1 MPDRTKPHGH
11 DWHENLHYIGKIIFY
26 SIKGSP
32 RGSGCRKEGEGM
44 FPAKKR
50 RRALAL
56 LLTAA
61 MAAGSLTVLAE
72 EETNE
77 KVSSDGVVNATSA
90 SNYITDDFSS
100 DMIDT
105 NYTAV
110 SQSLTSPFYEGEP
123 VRVLAAEHFRAIEGT
138 EIVSDA
144 YGYAGAGGGTEAV
157 KLAIHDSGIITV
169 DAPETARYYINVD
182 YLDAGNS
189 VLPLELSMKVN
200 GEYQFYELRD
210 LEFEAA
216 WQDPAEKSYDRYG
229 NQIVPVPDKAQKWLS
244 KYIMDASYRHSRPLA
259 IELQQGANELEI
271 SMIEGTMLIGEIS
284 LTKEPAIAEYT
295 GSKKAEGNNLITIQA
310 EAMTQRNA
318 SSIRAACEYDIDLEP
333 YEVETKTLNTIDSAS
348 FTDAGQKVSYDFEV
362 LEAGTYY
369 LALNFKQSEKADFPV
384 FVNVEVD
391 GQIPNSAFY
400 NYGLGYAKGY
410 QTKTFADADGNYLSL
425 DLEPGVHTISF
436 TISADPIRQVLES
449 VDKIM
454 SGVNNLNLEITKVA
468 GTNKDKYRDLDI
480 EKYIPDAIDRLV
492 EYADTLD
499 ALCESAKV
507 YSPKV
512 KKIGA
517 FSSATVA
524 AEQLRS
530 LAAEPDE
537 LAFRVAELT
546 TSANSVNQFL
556 ANLIDSLNKNQLGID
571 RIYLYQEGAKLPKNA
586 GFFASVGAS
595 VKRFVTSFA
604 SQAYSTANTDESHL
618 QVWVNRSRQYL
629 EIMQKMIDEDFTA
642 KTGIEVDLALM
653 PDQNKL
659 ILANA
664 SGDAPDIATGINY
677 AVPFELG
684 IRSAIKDLTEF
695 DDFTEIADRF
705 EEGLLVPAT
714 IDDGIYALPE
724 TMNFWVLYV
733 RTDIFDKLGLETPDT
748 LQDVKNLLPSLQMR
762 GMNFY
767 YPTAGMLAMRNFH
780 GTTPLILQNGGSL
793 YTQFAGDSNLTSEG
807 SVAGFKELT
816 ELFTIYN
823 LPKDIPNFY
832 QHFRNGSMPIG
843 IADYAVYNMLLN
855 AAPEIANS
863 WDIYMVPGTV
873 DENGDVLRYS
883 SGGAESTVMFSSNP
897 EREAQAW
904 EFMKWWSS
912 AEVQAQFGQ
921 TVQITYGSSF
931 LWNTA
936 NKEAFS
942 MLPWKTRDKETILA
956 QAEWINESPRLPGSY
971 MVEREIS
978 NAYNSVV
985 VDGKNL
991 RRTLDNAVKRI
1002 NRETERKLEEFG
1014 YNDAN
1019 GNVITPYEVPTLE
1032 RVREILGKNDGKG
1045 GVDE

>member
-1 MPDRTKPHGH
+1 
-11 DWHENLHYIGKIIFY
+11 
-26 SIKGSP
+26 
-32 RGSGCRKEGEGM
+32 M
-44 FPAKKR
+44 FPKRGKR
-50 RRALAL
+50 RILAL
-56 LLTAA
+56 TLVAA
-61 MAAGSLTVLAE
+61 MAMSSLTVCAE
-72 EETNE
+72 EETSE
-77 KVSSDGVVNATSA
+77 KASADGVVNAETA

-100 DMIDT
+100 DMIDS
-105 NYTAV
+105 NYTV
-110 SQSLTSPFYEGEP
+110 ISQTLTSPWYQGEP
-123 VRVLAAEHFRAIEGT
+123 ISISSAGNFSAVSGT
-138 EIVSDA
+138 EIVSDEH
-144 YGYAGAGGGTEAV
+144 GYAGADGSADVV
-157 KLAIHDSGIITV
+157 KLEIHDSGIVTV
-169 DAPETARYYINVD
+169 EAPETARYYIEVD

-189 VLPLELSMKVN
+189 VLPLELSLKVN

-216 WQDPAEKSYDRYG
+216 WKDPEEKSYDRYD
-229 NQIVPVPDKAQKWLS
+229 NQIVPVPDKVVAWES
-244 KYIMDASYRHSRPLA
+244 KYIMDASYRNSQPLA
-259 IELQQGANELEI
+259 IELQKGANELEFT
-271 SMIEGTMLIGEIS
+271 MIEGTMLLGDLS
-284 LTKEPAIAEYT
+284 LTKEPVIAEYT
-295 GSKKAEGNNLITIQA
+295 GSKTAEGSALIPIQA
-310 EAMTQRNA
+310 EEMAERNA
-318 SSIRAACEYDIDLEP
+318 SSIRATCEYDIDLDP
-333 YEVETKTLNTIDSAS
+333 YEVETKTLNTIDNAS
-348 FTDAGQKVSYDFEV
+348 FTDAGQKVTYEFVVDEP
-362 LEAGTYY
+362 GTYY
-369 LALNFKQSEKADFPV
+369 LALNYKQSEKADFPV

-391 GQIPNSAFY
+391 GQIPNTAFY

-410 QTKTFADADGNYLSL
+410 QTETLTDSEGNKLSL
-425 DLEPGVHTISF
+425 DLDAGVHTLSF
-436 TISADPIRQVLES
+436 TISADPIRHVLEG
-449 VDKIM
+449 VDKVM

-480 EKYIPDAIDRLV
+480 EKYIPDAITRLE
-492 EYADTLD
+492 EYANTLD
-499 ALCESAKV
+499 ELCESVKI
-507 YSPKV
+507 YNPDV

-517 FSSATVA
+517 FSSASVA

-537 LAFRVAELT
+537 LAYRVSELT
-546 TSANSVNQFL
+546 TSTNSVNQFL

-571 RIYLYQEGAKLPKNA
+571 RIYLYQEGATLPKNA
-586 GFFASVGAS
+586 GFFASMGAS
-595 VKRFVTSFA
+595 IKRFVTSFA
-604 SQAYSTANTDESHL
+604 SQAYSTSNTDESHL

-684 IRSAIKDLTEF
+684 IRGAIKDLTEF
-695 DDFTEIADRF
+695 EDFTEIAGRF

-748 LQDVKNLLPSLQMR
+748 LQDVKNILPSLQMR

-793 YTQFAGDSNLTSEG
+793 YTRYAGDSNMTSEE
-807 SVAGFKELT
+807 SVAGFRELT

-863 WDIYMVPGTV
+863 WEIYMVPGT
-873 DENGDVLRYS
+873 ETESGEVLRYS
-883 SGGAESTVMFSSNP
+883 SGGAESTVMFTSDP

-912 AEVQAQFGQ
+912 AEVQAEFGQ
-921 TVQITYGSSF
+921 TLQITYGSTF

-936 NKEAFS
+936 NREAFS
-942 MLPWKTRDKETILA
+942 LLPWKTTDKETILA

-1032 RVREILGKNDGKG
+1032 RVREILGKTDGEG
-1045 GVDE
+1045 GESK

>member
-1 MPDRTKPHGH
+1 M
-11 DWHENLHYIGKIIFY
+11 
-26 SIKGSP
+26 
-32 RGSGCRKEGEGM
+32 
-44 FPAKKR
+44 
-50 RRALAL
+50 LAWTL
-56 LLTAA
+56 AAA
-61 MAAGSLTVLAE
+61 MATSSLTVCATDG
-72 EETNE
+72 ETSD
-77 KVSSDGVVNATSA
+77 KGAADGVVNKETA
-90 SNYITDDFSS
+90 SNYITDDFSN
-100 DMIDT
+100 DMYDM
-105 NYTAV
+105 NYTV
-110 SQSLTSPFYEGEP
+110 ISQSQTSPYYQGDP
-123 VRVLAAEHFRAIEGT
+123 ICIPAAENFKPLVGT
-138 EIVSDA
+138 ELVPDEYGLKEDA
-144 YGYAGAGGGTEAV
+144 GNVV
-157 KLAIHDSGIITV
+157 KLEIHDSGIV
-169 DAPETARYYINVD
+169 MVEAPETARYYVSLD
-182 YLDAGNS
+182 YLDEGSS

-216 WQDPAEKSYDRYG
+216 WKDPGQASFDRYG
-229 NQIVPVPDKAQKWLS
+229 NQIVPVPDKIVMWAN
-244 KYIMDASYRHSRPLA
+244 KYVQDASYRHSQPLA
-259 IELQQGANELEI
+259 IELQKGTNELEI
-271 SMIEGTMLIGEIS
+271 TMIEGTMLLGNVY
-284 LTKEPAIAEYT
+284 LTEEPAIAEYT
-295 GSKKAEGNNLITIQA
+295 GSQKAEGSNLISIQA
-310 EAMTQRNA
+310 EQMTYRNA
-318 SSIRAACEYDIDLEP
+318 SSIRAACELDVDLDP
-333 YEVETKTLNTIDSAS
+333 YEVETKALNTIDNAS
-348 FTDAGQKVSYDFEV
+348 FKDAGQKITYEFQVE
-362 LEAGTYY
+362 EGGIYY
-369 LALNFKQSEKADFPV
+369 LALNYKQSEKADFPV
-384 FVNVEVD
+384 FINVEVD
-391 GQIPNSAFY
+391 GKVPNSAFY
-400 NYGLGYAKGY
+400 NYGLNYSKSY
-410 QTKTFADADGNYLSL
+410 QTETLTDAQGNYLSL
-425 DLEPGVHTISF
+425 DLDAGIHTISF
-436 TISADPIRQVLES
+436 TISADPIRHVLES

-454 SGVNNLNLEITKVA
+454 GGVNNLNLEITKVA
-468 GTNKDKYRDLDI
+468 GNNKDKYRDLDI
-480 EKYIPDAIDRLV
+480 EKYIPDAITRLE

-499 ALCESAKV
+499 ELCESVKV
-507 YSPKV
+507 YNPKV

-537 LAFRVAELT
+537 LAYRVSELT
-546 TSANSVNQFL
+546 TSTNSVNQFL
-556 ANLIDSLNKNQLGID
+556 ANLIDSLNKNELGID
-571 RIYLYQEGAKLPKNA
+571 RIYLYQEGAKLPKQA
-586 GFFASVGAS
+586 GFFASIGAGL
-595 VKRFVTSFA
+595 KRFFTSFT
-604 SQAYSTANTDESHL
+604 SQAYSTSNNDPEHL

-642 KTGIEVDLALM
+642 QTGIQVDLALM

-684 IRSAIKDLTEF
+684 IRGAIKDLTEF
-695 DDFTEIADRF
+695 NDFIEVANRF

-714 IDDGIYALPE
+714 IGDGIYALPE

-733 RTDIFDKLGLETPDT
+733 RTDIFDKLGLEPPDT

-807 SVAGFKELT
+807 SVKGFKELT

-843 IADYAVYNMLLN
+843 IADYSVYNMLLN

-873 DENGDVLRYS
+873 DENGNVLRYS
-883 SGGAESTVMFSSNP
+883 AGGAESTVMFTSDP
-897 EREAQAW
+897 EREAKAW

-912 AEVQAQFGQ
+912 AEVQAAFGQ

-978 NAYNSVV
+978 NAYNSIV

-1032 RVREILGKNDGKG
+1032 RVREILGKTGEDEKG
-1045 GVDE
+1045 GDVE

>member
-1 MPDRTKPHGH
+1 M
-11 DWHENLHYIGKIIFY
+11 
-26 SIKGSP
+26 
-32 RGSGCRKEGEGM
+32 
-44 FPAKKR
+44 
-50 RRALAL
+50 LAWML
-56 LLTAA
+56 AA
-61 MAAGSLTVLAE
+61 VMAAGQLMVCTAE
-72 EETNE
+72 GENG
-77 KVSSDGVVNATSA
+77 DGVVNSETA
-90 SNYITDDFSS
+90 SNYITDDFSN
-100 DMIDT
+100 DMYDM
-105 NYTAV
+105 NYTV
-110 SQSLTSPFYEGEP
+110 ISRSQTSPYYQGEP
-123 VRVLAAEHFRAIEGT
+123 VCISAAENFRPVNGT
-138 EIVSDA
+138 RVVPDE
-144 YGYAGAGGGTEAV
+144 YGSRGGSANVV
-157 KLAIHDSGIITV
+157 KLEIHDSGIVTV
-169 DAPETARYYINVD
+169 DAPRTARYYVSLD

-216 WQDPAEKSYDRYG
+216 WRDPAEASFDRYG
-229 NQIVPVPDKAQKWLS
+229 NQIVPVPDKVVEWEN
-244 KYIMDASYRHSRPLA
+244 KYVSDASYRHSRPLA
-259 IELQQGANELEI
+259 IELKQGENELEI
-271 SMIEGTMLIGEIS
+271 TMIEGTMLLGS
-284 LTKEPAIAEYT
+284 VYLTEEPAIAEYA
-295 GSKKAEGNNLITIQA
+295 GSKKAQGGNIISIQA
-310 EAMTQRNA
+310 EAMTKRNA
-318 SSIRAACEYDIDLEP
+318 SSIRAACELDIDLDP
-333 YEVETKTLNTIDSAS
+333 YEVETKALNTIDSAS
-348 FTDAGQKVSYDFEV
+348 FKDAGQKVTYEFEV
-362 LEAGTYY
+362 KEAEAGTYY
-369 LALNFKQSEKADFPV
+369 LALNYKQSEKADFPV
-384 FVNVEVD
+384 FINVELD
-391 GQIPNSAFY
+391 GAVPNSAFY
-400 NYGLGYAKGY
+400 NYGLDYGKSY
-410 QTKTFADADGNYLSL
+410 QTKTLADAEGNYLSL
-425 DLEPGVHTISF
+425 DLDAGVHTLSF
-436 TISADPIRQVLES
+436 TISADPIRPVLEG
-449 VDKIM
+449 VDRIM

-468 GTNKDKYRDLDI
+468 GNNKDKYRDLDI
-480 EKYIPDAIDRLV
+480 EKYIPDAVTRLE

-499 ALCESAKV
+499 GLCEDMKK
-507 YSPKV
+507 YNPNV

-517 FSSATVA
+517 FSSAVIA
-524 AEQLRS
+524 SEQLRS
-530 LAAEPDE
+530 LASEPDD
-537 LAFRVAELT
+537 LAYRVSELT
-546 TSANSVNQFL
+546 TSTNSVNQFL
-556 ANLIDSLNKNQLGID
+556 ANLIDSLNNNALGVD
-571 RIYLYQEGAKLPKNA
+571 RIYLYQEDARLPKGG
-586 GFFASVGAS
+586 GFFASLGAGL
-595 VKRFVTSFA
+595 KRFVTSFTA
-604 SQAYSTANTDESHL
+604 QAYSTGNNDPEHL

-642 KTGIEVDLALM
+642 KTGIHVDLALM

-684 IRSAIKDLTEF
+684 IRGAIKDLTEF
-695 DDFTEIADRF
+695 DDFAEVAGRF
-705 EEGLLVPAT
+705 EDGLLVPAT
-714 IDDGIYALPE
+714 IGDGIYALPE

-733 RTDIFDKLGLETPDT
+733 RTDIFDKLGLEAPDT
-748 LQDVKNLLPSLQMR
+748 MQDVKNLLPSLQMR

-793 YTQFAGDSNLTSEG
+793 YTQFAGDSNLTSEE

-863 WDIYMVPGTV
+863 WDIYMVPGTLK
-873 DENGDVLRYS
+873 ENGEVVRYS
-883 SGGAESTVMFSSNP
+883 SGGAESTVMFTSNA

-912 AEVQAQFGQ
+912 AEVQADFGQ

-936 NKEAFS
+936 NREAFA
-942 MLPWKTRDKETILA
+942 MLPWKTKDKEIILA

-1032 RVREILGKNDGKG
+1032 RVREILGKGGDGQ
-1045 GVDE
+1045 

>member
-1 MPDRTKPHGH
+1 
-11 DWHENLHYIGKIIFY
+11 
-26 SIKGSP
+26 
-32 RGSGCRKEGEGM
+32 M
-44 FPAKKR
+44 FPTTKW
-50 RRALAL
+50 RRASAFL
-56 LLTAA
+56 
-61 MAAGSLTVLAE
+61 MAAVVAASGLTVWA

-77 KVSSDGVVNATSA
+77 KVSTDGVVNAESA

-100 DMIDT
+100 DMVET
-105 NYTAV
+105 NYTVV
-110 SQSLTSPFYEGEP
+110 SQNLSSPYYEGEP
-123 VRVLAAEHFRAIEGT
+123 VIIKPTEQFRAVSGT
-138 EIVSDA
+138 QVVPAVD
-144 YGYAGAGGGTEAV
+144 GYVGAGGSSAAV
-157 KLAIHDSGIITV
+157 RFSIHDSGVVTV
-169 DAPETARYYINVD
+169 DAPETARYYVSMD
-182 YLDAGNS
+182 YLDEGNS

-210 LEFEAA
+210 LEFEAV
-216 WQDPAEKSYDRYG
+216 WKDPEEKSFDRYG
-229 NQIVPVPDKAQKWLS
+229 NQIVPMPDKVAKWQT
-244 KYIMDASYRHSRPLA
+244 KYVMDASHRHSRPLA
-259 IELQQGANELEI
+259 IELQKGANELEI
-271 SMIEGTMLIGEIS
+271 SMIEGTMLLGEIS
-284 LTKEPAIAEYT
+284 LTREPVIEEYT
-295 GSKKAEGNNLITIQA
+295 GSKTAEGQEMIVIQA
-310 EAMTQRNA
+310 EEMTERNA
-318 SSIRAACEYDIDLEP
+318 SSIRAACEYDIDLTP
-333 YEVETKTLNTIDSAS
+333 YEVDTKTLNTIDNAS
-348 FTDAGQKVSYDFEV
+348 FSEAGQKISYEFEV
-362 LEAGTYY
+362 EKAGTYY
-369 LALNFKQSEKADFPV
+369 LAMNFKQSEKADFPV

-391 GQIPNSAFY
+391 GEIPNSAFY

-410 QTKTFADADGNYLSL
+410 QTKTFEDAEHNKLSL
-425 DLEPGVHTISF
+425 DLEPGLHTISF
-436 TISADPIRQVLES
+436 TISADPIRHVLEG
-449 VDKIM
+449 VDRIM
-454 SGVNNLNLEITKVA
+454 GGVNNLNLEITKVA

-480 EKYIPDAIDRLV
+480 EKYIPDAVDRLE

-499 ALCESAKV
+499 ALCESVKV
-507 YSPKV
+507 YNPKV

-517 FSSATVA
+517 FSSASVA
-524 AEQLRS
+524 SGQLRS
-530 LAAEPDE
+530 LASEPDK
-537 LAFRVAELT
+537 LGFRIAELT
-546 TSANSVNQFL
+546 TSTNSVNQFL

-571 RIYLYQEGAKLPKNA
+571 RIYLYQEDAKLPKNA
-586 GFFASVGAS
+586 GFFASMGAS
-595 VKRFVTSFA
+595 VKRFATSFA
-604 SQAYSTANTDESHL
+604 SQAYSTSNTDEAHL

-642 KTGIEVDLALM
+642 KTGIEVDLSLM

-684 IRSAIKDLTEF
+684 IRNAVKDLTEF
-695 DDFTEIADRF
+695 DDFVEIADRF

-733 RTDIFDKLGLETPDT
+733 RTDIFDKLGLESPDT

-767 YPTAGMLAMRNFH
+767 YPTAGMLALRNFH

-793 YTQFAGDSNLTSEG
+793 YTQYAGNSNLTSEE

-863 WDIYMVPGTV
+863 WEIYMVPGEV
-873 DENGDVLRYS
+873 DENGNVLRYT
-883 SGGAESTVMFSSNP
+883 SGGAESTVMFNSTP

-921 TVQITYGSSF
+921 TLQITYGSSF

-942 MLPWKTRDKETILA
+942 MLPWKTKDKETILA

-1014 YNDAN
+1014 YNDQS
-1019 GNVITPYEVPTLE
+1019 GNVITPYEVPTLK
-1032 RVREILGKNDGKG
+1032 RVQEILGKTDGKG
-1045 GVDE
+1045 GGDE

>member
-1 MPDRTKPHGH
+1 
-11 DWHENLHYIGKIIFY
+11 
-26 SIKGSP
+26 
-32 RGSGCRKEGEGM
+32 M
-44 FPAKKR
+44 FPTTKW
-50 RRALAL
+50 RRASAFL
-56 LLTAA
+56 
-61 MAAGSLTVLAE
+61 MAAVVAASGLTVWA

-77 KVSSDGVVNATSA
+77 KVSTDGVVNAESA

-100 DMIDT
+100 DMVET
-105 NYTAV
+105 NYTVV
-110 SQSLTSPFYEGEP
+110 SQNLSSPYYEGEP
-123 VRVLAAEHFRAIEGT
+123 VIIKPTEQFRAVSGT
-138 EIVSDA
+138 QVVPAVD
-144 YGYAGAGGGTEAV
+144 GYVGAGGSSAAV
-157 KLAIHDSGIITV
+157 RFSIHDSGVVTV
-169 DAPETARYYINVD
+169 DAPETARYYVSMD
-182 YLDAGNS
+182 YLDEGNS

-210 LEFEAA
+210 LEFEAV
-216 WQDPAEKSYDRYG
+216 WKDPEEKSFDRYG
-229 NQIVPVPDKAQKWLS
+229 NQIVPMPDKVAKWQT
-244 KYIMDASYRHSRPLA
+244 KYVMDASHRHSRPLA
-259 IELQQGANELEI
+259 IELQKGANELEI
-271 SMIEGTMLIGEIS
+271 SMIEGTMLLGEIS
-284 LTKEPAIAEYT
+284 LTREPVIAEYT
-295 GSKKAEGNNLITIQA
+295 GSKTAEGQEMIVIQA
-310 EAMTQRNA
+310 EEMTERNA
-318 SSIRAACEYDIDLEP
+318 SSIRAACEYDIDLTP
-333 YEVETKTLNTIDSAS
+333 YEVDTKTLNTIDNAS
-348 FTDAGQKVSYDFEV
+348 FSEAGQKISYEFEV
-362 LEAGTYY
+362 EKAGTYY
-369 LALNFKQSEKADFPV
+369 LAMNFKQSEKADFPV

-391 GQIPNSAFY
+391 GEIPNSAFY

-410 QTKTFADADGNYLSL
+410 QTKTFEDAEHNKLSL
-425 DLEPGVHTISF
+425 DLEPGLHTISF
-436 TISADPIRQVLES
+436 TISADPIRHVLEG
-449 VDKIM
+449 VDRIM
-454 SGVNNLNLEITKVA
+454 GGVNNLNLEITKVA

-480 EKYIPDAIDRLV
+480 EKYIPDAVDRLE

-499 ALCESAKV
+499 TLCESVKV
-507 YSPKV
+507 YNPKV

-517 FSSATVA
+517 FSSASVA
-524 AEQLRS
+524 SGQLRS
-530 LAAEPDE
+530 LASEPDK
-537 LAFRVAELT
+537 LGFRIAELT
-546 TSANSVNQFL
+546 TSTNSVNQFL

-571 RIYLYQEGAKLPKNA
+571 RIYLYQEDAKLPKNA
-586 GFFASVGAS
+586 GFFASMGAS
-595 VKRFVTSFA
+595 VKRFATSFA
-604 SQAYSTANTDESHL
+604 SQAYSTSNTDEAHL

-642 KTGIEVDLALM
+642 KTGIEVDLSLM

-684 IRSAIKDLTEF
+684 IRNAVKDLTEF
-695 DDFTEIADRF
+695 DDFVEIADRF

-733 RTDIFDKLGLETPDT
+733 RTDIFDKLGLESPDT

-767 YPTAGMLAMRNFH
+767 YPTAGMLALRNFH

-793 YTQFAGDSNLTSEG
+793 YTQYAGNSNLTSEE

-863 WDIYMVPGTV
+863 WEIYMVPGEV
-873 DENGDVLRYS
+873 DENGNVLRYT
-883 SGGAESTVMFSSNP
+883 SGGAESTVMFNSTP

-921 TVQITYGSSF
+921 TLQITYGSSF

-942 MLPWKTRDKETILA
+942 MLPWKTKDKETILA

-1014 YNDAN
+1014 YNDQS
-1019 GNVITPYEVPTLE
+1019 GNVITPYEVPTLK
-1032 RVREILGKNDGKG
+1032 RVQEILGKTDGKG
-1045 GVDE
+1045 GGDE

>member
-1 MPDRTKPHGH
+1 M
-11 DWHENLHYIGKIIFY
+11 Y
-26 SIKGSP
+26 P
-32 RGSGCRKEGEGM
+32 REE
-44 FPAKKR
+44 
-50 RRALAL
+50 RRARAAFRGNRIFRRMLAW
-56 LLTAA
+56 A
-61 MAAGSLTVLAE
+61 MAGAMAQAGMSVCAE
-72 EETNE
+72 EGAAD
-77 KVSSDGVVNATSA
+77 KALADGVANAETA
-90 SNYITDDFSS
+90 SNYITDDFSN
-100 DMIDT
+100 DMHDR
-105 NYTAV
+105 NYTMV
-110 SQSLTSPFYEGEP
+110 SQSQDSPYYQGGQVCIP
-123 VRVLAAEHFRAIEGT
+123 AAEHFRGLSGT
-138 EIVSDA
+138 ELVPDE
-144 YGYAGAGGGTEAV
+144 YGLRGGIGQAV
-157 KLAIHDSGIITV
+157 KLEIHDSGIVTV
-169 DAPETARYYINVD
+169 DAPETARYYISLD
-182 YLDAGNS
+182 YLDAGSS

-216 WQDPAEKSYDRYG
+216 WKDPEAPSFDRYG
-229 NQIVPVPDKAQKWLS
+229 NQIVPVPDKVVKWEN
-244 KYIMDASYRHSRPLA
+244 KYISDASYRHSQPLA
-259 IELQQGANELEI
+259 IELAKGENELEI
-271 SMIEGTMLIGEIS
+271 AMIEGTMLLGNIYLNS
-284 LTKEPAIAEYT
+284 EPSIPEYT
-295 GSKKAEGNNLITIQA
+295 GSKKAEGANIISIQA
-310 EAMTQRNA
+310 EAMTERNA
-318 SSIRAACEYDIDLEP
+318 SSIRAACELDVDLDP
-333 YEVETKTLNTIDSAS
+333 YEVETKALNTIDNTS
-348 FTDAGQKVSYDFEV
+348 FKDAGQKITYEFQVE
-362 LEAGTYY
+362 EAGTYY
-369 LALNFKQSEKADFPV
+369 LALNYKQSEKADFPV
-384 FVNVEVD
+384 FLNVEVD
-391 GQIPNSAFY
+391 GQIPSSAFC
-400 NYGLGYAKGY
+400 NYGLDYGKSYR
-410 QTKTFADADGNYLSL
+410 TETFADAEGNYLSL
-425 DLEPGVHTISF
+425 DLDAGLHSISF
-436 TISADPIRQVLES
+436 IISADPIRPVLES

-468 GTNKDKYRDLDI
+468 GNNKDKYRDLDI
-480 EKYIPDAIDRLV
+480 EKYIPDAIDRL
-492 EYADTLD
+492 ESYADTLD
-499 ALCESAKV
+499 ELCESMRV
-507 YSPKV
+507 YNPDV

-517 FSSATVA
+517 FSSAAVA
-524 AEQLRS
+524 SEQLRS
-530 LAAEPDE
+530 LASEPDD
-537 LAFRVAELT
+537 LAYRVAELT
-546 TSANSVNQFL
+546 TSTNSVNQFL
-556 ANLIDSLNKNQLGID
+556 ANLIDSLNKNELGID

-586 GFFASVGAS
+586 GFFTSIAASAR
-595 VKRFVTSFA
+595 RFVTSFT
-604 SQAYSTANTDESHL
+604 SQAYSTGNNDPSHI

-642 KTGIEVDLALM
+642 RTGIQVDLALM

-684 IRSAIKDLTEF
+684 IRGAVKDLTEF
-695 DDFTEIADRF
+695 DDFVEVAGRF

-714 IDDGIYALPE
+714 IGDGIYALPE

-793 YTQFAGDSNLTSEG
+793 YTQFAGDSNLTSEE

-832 QHFRNGSMPIG
+832 QHFRNGSMPVG
-843 IADYAVYNMLLN
+843 IADYSVYNLLLN

-863 WDIYMVPGTV
+863 WEIHMVPGTV
-873 DENGDVLRYS
+873 TEDGETLRYTA
-883 SGGAESTVMFSSNP
+883 GGAESTVMFSSDP

-912 AEVQAQFGQ
+912 AQVQAAFGQ

-936 NKEAFS
+936 NIEAFS
-942 MLPWKTRDKETILA
+942 MLPWKTKDKETILA

-1032 RVREILGKNDGKG
+1032 RVREILGKTEEEHSAEEEKG
-1045 GVDE
+1045 GEGK

>member
-1 MPDRTKPHGH
+1 M
-11 DWHENLHYIGKIIFY
+11 
-26 SIKGSP
+26 
-32 RGSGCRKEGEGM
+32 
-44 FPAKKR
+44 
-50 RRALAL
+50 ALILA
-56 LLTAA
+56 AA
-61 MAAGSLTVLAE
+61 MVSGSLTVCAE
-72 EETNE
+72 EET
-77 KVSSDGVVNATSA
+77 KDGAAADGVVNAGTA

-100 DMIDT
+100 DMQDS
-105 NYTAV
+105 NYTV
-110 SQSLTSPFYEGEP
+110 ISQSLTSPYYQGDP
-123 VRVLAAEHFRAIEGT
+123 VTIAVSEHFTPVSGT
-138 EIVSDA
+138 QIVSDE
-144 YGYAGAGGGTEAV
+144 YGLPGGGDVV
-157 KLAIHDSGIITV
+157 KMEIHDSGIVTV
-169 DAPETARYYINVD
+169 EAPETARYYISVD

-216 WQDPAEKSYDRYG
+216 WKDPAEKSYDRYG
-229 NQIVPVPDKAQKWLS
+229 NQIVPVPDKVTAWEN
-244 KYIMDASYRHSRPLA
+244 KYISDASYRHSRPLA
-259 IELQQGANELEI
+259 IELQKGSNELEI
-271 SMIEGTMLIGEIS
+271 TMIEGTMLLGNLI
-284 LTKEPAIAEYT
+284 LTNEPVIAEYT
-295 GSKKAEGNNLITIQA
+295 GSKKAEGSNLITIQA
-310 EAMTQRNA
+310 EDMTERNA
-318 SSIRAACEYDIDLEP
+318 SSIRAACEFDIDLDP
-333 YEVETKTLNTIDSAS
+333 YEVETKALNTIDNAS
-348 FTDAGQKVSYDFEV
+348 FTDAGQKITYEFEV
-362 LEAGTYY
+362 QEAGTYY
-369 LALNFKQSEKADFPV
+369 LALNYKQSEKADFPV

-391 GQIPNSAFY
+391 GAIPSTAFY
-400 NYGLGYAKGY
+400 NYGLEYGKSY
-410 QTKTFADADGNYLSL
+410 QTSTLTDAEGNNLSL
-425 DLEPGVHTISF
+425 DLSPGRHRISF
-436 TISADPIRQVLES
+436 TISADPIRHVLEG
-449 VDKIM
+449 VDRIM

-468 GTNKDKYRDLDI
+468 GNNKDKYRDLDI
-480 EKYIPDAIDRLV
+480 EEYIPDAIDRLV

-499 ALCESAKV
+499 ALCES
-507 YSPKV
+507 V
-512 KKIGA
+512 KIYNPHVREIGA
-517 FSSATVA
+517 FSSAAVA
-524 AEQLRS
+524 SEQLRS
-530 LAAEPDE
+530 LASEPDD
-537 LAFRVAELT
+537 LAYRISELT
-546 TSANSVNQFL
+546 TSTNSVNQFL

-571 RIYLYQEGAKLPKNA
+571 RIYLYQEGAKLPKGA
-586 GFFASVGAS
+586 GFFTSLGAS
-595 VKRFVTSFA
+595 VKRFITSFT
-604 SQAYSTANTDESHL
+604 SQAYSTGSNDPDHL

-642 KTGIEVDLALM
+642 KTGIQVDLALM

-684 IRSAIKDLTEF
+684 IRGAIKDLTEF
-695 DDFTEIADRF
+695 DDFVEIADRF

-714 IDDGIYALPE
+714 IGNSIYALPE

-733 RTDIFDKLGLETPDT
+733 RTDVFEKLGLEAPDT
-748 LQDVKNLLPSLQMR
+748 MQDVKNLLPSLQMR

-793 YTQFAGDSNLTSEG
+793 YTQYAGDSNLTSEG

-843 IADYAVYNMLLN
+843 IADYSVYNLLLN

-873 DENGDVLRYS
+873 DENGDILRYS
-883 SGGAESTVMFSSNP
+883 SGGAESTVMFTSDP
-897 EREAQAW
+897 EREAKAW

-912 AEVQAQFGQ
+912 AEVQASFGQ
-921 TVQITYGSSF
+921 TVQITYGSTF

-936 NKEAFS
+936 NKEAFA
-942 MLPWKTRDKETILA
+942 MLPWKTKDKETILA

-991 RRTLDNAVKRI
+991 RRTLDSAVKRI

-1032 RVREILGKNDGKG
+1032 KVREILGKTEGKE
-1045 GVDE
+1045 DEGQ

>member
-1 MPDRTKPHGH
+1 MLSWT
-11 DWHENLHYIGKIIFY
+11 L
-26 SIKGSP
+26 
-32 RGSGCRKEGEGM
+32 
-44 FPAKKR
+44 AA
-50 RRALAL
+50 ALA
-56 LLTAA
+56 
-61 MAAGSLTVLAE
+61 AGPMSVCAE
-72 EETNE
+72 EEAD
-77 KVSSDGVVNATSA
+77 KALADGMVNAETA
-90 SNYITDDFSS
+90 SNYITDDFSN
-100 DMIDT
+100 DMQDT
-105 NYTAV
+105 NYTMV
-110 SQSLTSPFYEGEP
+110 SQSQSSPYYQGEP
-123 VRVLAAEHFRAIEGT
+123 ICVPAAENFRGISGT
-138 EIVSDA
+138 EMIPDEF
-144 YGYAGAGGGTEAV
+144 GIRGGNEDVV
-157 KLAIHDSGIITV
+157 KLEIHDSGIVTV
-169 DAPETARYYINVD
+169 DAPETARYYVSLD
-182 YLDAGNS
+182 YLDAGSS

-210 LEFEAA
+210 LEFEAS
-216 WQDPAEKSYDRYG
+216 WKDPEESSFDRYG
-229 NQIVPVPDKAQKWLS
+229 YQIVPVPNKVVKWEN
-244 KYIMDASYRHSRPLA
+244 KYVQDSSYRHSRPLA
-259 IELQQGANELEI
+259 IELQKGENELEI
-271 SMIEGTMLIGEIS
+271 AMIEGTMLLGNVY
-284 LTKEPAIAEYT
+284 LTEEPAIAEYT
-295 GSKKAEGNNLITIQA
+295 GSGKAEGSNLISIQA
-310 EAMTQRNA
+310 EDMTERNA
-318 SSIRAACEYDIDLEP
+318 SSIRAACELDVDLNP
-333 YEVETKTLNTIDSAS
+333 YNVEIKALNTIDNAS
-348 FTDAGQKVSYDFEV
+348 FKDAGQKITYEFEV
-362 LEAGTYY
+362 EEAGTYY
-369 LALNFKQSEKADFPV
+369 LALNYKQSEKADFPV
-384 FVNVEVD
+384 FINVEVD
-391 GQIPNSAFY
+391 GNIPNSAFY
-400 NYGLGYAKGY
+400 NYGLEYGKSY
-410 QTKTFADADGNYLSL
+410 QTETLADAEGNYLSL
-425 DLEPGVHTISF
+425 NLDAGLHTISF
-436 TISADPIRQVLES
+436 TISADPIRPVLEGI
-449 VDKIM
+449 DRIM

-468 GTNKDKYRDLDI
+468 GNNKDKYRDLDI
-480 EKYIPDAIDRLV
+480 EKYIPDAITRLE

-499 ALCESAKV
+499 ALCESMKV
-507 YSPKV
+507 YNPGV

-517 FSSATVA
+517 FSSAAVA
-524 AEQLRS
+524 SEQLRS
-530 LAAEPDE
+530 LASEPDD
-537 LAFRVAELT
+537 LAYRVAELT
-546 TSANSVNQFL
+546 TSTNSVNQFL
-556 ANLIDSLNKNQLGID
+556 ANLIDSLNKNDLAID
-571 RIYLYQEGAKLPKNA
+571 RIYLYQEGAKLPRNA
-586 GFFASVGAS
+586 GFFTSIAASA
-595 VKRFVTSFA
+595 KRFFTSFA
-604 SQAYSTANTDESHL
+604 SQAYSAGNSDPEHI

-642 KTGIEVDLALM
+642 QTGIQVDLALM

-684 IRSAIKDLTEF
+684 IRGAVKDLTEF
-695 DDFTEIADRF
+695 SDFAEVANRF

-714 IDDGIYALPE
+714 IGDGIYALPE

-733 RTDIFDKLGLETPDT
+733 RTDIFDKLGLEAPDT

-793 YTQFAGDSNLTSEG
+793 YTQFAGDSNLTSEE
-807 SVAGFKELT
+807 SVAGFRELT

-843 IADYAVYNMLLN
+843 IADYSVYNLLLN

-863 WDIYMVPGTV
+863 WEIYMVPGTV
-873 DENGDVLRYS
+873 DEEGNVLRYS
-883 SGGAESTVMFSSNP
+883 AGGAESTVMFTSDP
-897 EREAQAW
+897 DREEKAW

-912 AEVQAQFGQ
+912 AEVQAAFGQ

-936 NKEAFS
+936 NREAFA

-1032 RVREILGKNDGKG
+1032 RVREILGKTGSEEKG
-1045 GVDE
+1045 GEVE

>member
-1 MPDRTKPHGH
+1 MDPRKGRHGT
-11 DWHENLHYIGKIIFY
+11 WAFRSL
-26 SIKGSP
+26 
-32 RGSGCRKEGEGM
+32 
-44 FPAKKR
+44 
-50 RRALAL
+50 LAW
-56 LLTAA
+56 TMAGA
-61 MAAGSLTVLAE
+61 MAAGSLSVCAE
-72 EETNE
+72 EGAG
-77 KVSSDGVVNATSA
+77 SGAQADGLVNAETA
-90 SNYITDDFSS
+90 SNYITDDFSN
-100 DMIDT
+100 DMYDK
-105 NYTAV
+105 NYTTI
-110 SQSLTSPFYEGEP
+110 SQSQASPCYQGEQICIP
-123 VRVLAAEHFRAIEGT
+123 AAENFRGINGT
-138 EIVSDA
+138 ELVPDEN
-144 YGYAGAGGGTEAV
+144 GLGGGTGNVV
-157 KLAIHDSGIITV
+157 KLEIHDSGIVTV
-169 DAPETARYYINVD
+169 DAPETARYYISLD

-189 VLPLELSMKVN
+189 VLPLEVSMKVN

-216 WQDPAEKSYDRYG
+216 WKDPETPSFDRYG
-229 NQIVPVPDKAQKWLS
+229 YQIVPVPNKVVKWEN
-244 KYIMDASYRHSRPLA
+244 KYISDASYRHSQPLA
-259 IELQQGANELEI
+259 IELVKGKNELEI
-271 SMIEGTMLIGEIS
+271 AMIEGTMLLGNIYLNS
-284 LTKEPAIAEYT
+284 EPSIPEYT
-295 GSKKAEGNNLITIQA
+295 GSKKAEGANLISIQA
-310 EAMTQRNA
+310 EDMTERNG
-318 SSIRAACEYDIDLEP
+318 SSIRAACELDVDLEP
-333 YEVETKTLNTIDSAS
+333 YEVETKALNTIDNAS
-348 FTDAGQKVSYDFEV
+348 FKDAGQKISYEFEV
-362 LEAGTYY
+362 KEAGTYY
-369 LALNFKQSEKADFPV
+369 LALNYKQSEKADFPV
-384 FVNVEVD
+384 FINVEVD
-391 GQIPNSAFY
+391 GKIPNSAFN
-400 NYGLGYAKGY
+400 NYGLEYGKSYR
-410 QTKTFADADGNYLSL
+410 TRTLTDAEGNSLSL
-425 DLEPGVHTISF
+425 DLEAGLHTISF
-436 TISADPIRQVLES
+436 IISADPIRPVLES

-468 GTNKDKYRDLDI
+468 GNNKDKYRDLDI
-480 EKYIPDAIDRLV
+480 EKYIPDAIERLKS
-492 EYADTLD
+492 YADTLD
-499 ALCESAKV
+499 ELCESMKV
-507 YSPKV
+507 YNPDV
-512 KKIGA
+512 KEIGTL
-517 FSSATVA
+517 SSATIA

-530 LAAEPDE
+530 LASEPDE
-537 LAFRVAELT
+537 LAYRVSELT

-586 GFFASVGAS
+586 GFFTSIGAG
-595 VKRFVTSFA
+595 VKRFVTSFT
-604 SQAYSTANTDESHL
+604 SQAYSTSNNDPSHI

-642 KTGIEVDLALM
+642 QTGIQVDLALM

-684 IRSAIKDLTEF
+684 IRGALKDLTQF
-695 DDFTEIADRF
+695 DDFVEVADRF

-714 IDDGIYALPE
+714 IGDGIFALPE

-733 RTDIFDKLGLETPDT
+733 RTDVFDKLGLETPDT

-767 YPTAGMLAMRNFH
+767 YPTAGMQAMRNFH

-793 YTQFAGDSNLTSEG
+793 YTQFAGDSNLTSEE

-863 WDIYMVPGTV
+863 WEIYMVPGTV
-873 DENGDVLRYS
+873 TEDGEILRYT
-883 SGGAESTVMFSSNP
+883 SGGAESTVMFSSDP

-912 AEVQAQFGQ
+912 AEVQAAFGQ
-921 TVQITYGSSF
+921 TLQITYGSSF

-936 NKEAFS
+936 NTEAFS
-942 MLPWKTRDKETILA
+942 MLPWKTRDKEIILA

-971 MVEREIS
+971 MVEREVS
-978 NAYNSVV
+978 NAYNSIVV
-985 VDGKNL
+985 EGKNL

-1032 RVREILGKNDGKG
+1032 RVREILGKTEEGGDGK
-1045 GVDE
+1045 